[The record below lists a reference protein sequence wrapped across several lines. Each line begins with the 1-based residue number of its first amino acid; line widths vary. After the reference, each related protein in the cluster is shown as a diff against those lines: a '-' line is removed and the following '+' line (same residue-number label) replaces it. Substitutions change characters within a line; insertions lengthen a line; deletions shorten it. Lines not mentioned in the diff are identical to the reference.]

1 MLITMTTA
9 QLSSHSIPSQPSPNQ
24 STLNKSLSS
33 DFATTD
39 FDGLIKTPTPDNAI
53 ELEFD
58 PLASLSDNLMSLWQ
72 NISNSLKR
80 GYSAATDTL
89 GDELLVRGSEKQLND
104 ALFEYV
110 VQNAEMVHK
119 LSLTLHNNH
128 LRLYATI
135 YNSGIFA
142 SVACNFRLVTIE
154 LNSDYQR
161 LVFQQLSDTEIL
173 ALHSDRW
180 YLPALAKTGVGLY
193 RLLLKKDPLP
203 FALQKIPV
211 KGAPFAVHKG
221 EYIYLDIGRYLPK
234 NITAYFNKAQVNDA
248 YTTEGNLLAKV
259 QINFANLINIG
270 TDGDDIISEKDN
282 PDQQKQD
289 KPKSNDD
296 SQNPNQSQPS

>member
-1 MLITMTTA
+1 MLIAMTTTH
-9 QLSSHSIPSQPSPNQ
+9 LSSHATPNQ
-24 STLNKSLSS
+24 STNTSLPS
-33 DFATTD
+33 DSATTD
-39 FDGLIKTPTPDNAI
+39 FDGLSKTPTFDNAI

-58 PLASLSDNLMSLWQ
+58 PLASLSDNIMSLWQ
-72 NISNSLKR
+72 NISNTLKR
-80 GYSAATDTL
+80 GYAVATDTL

-110 VQNAEMVHK
+110 VQNVEMVHK
-119 LSLTLHNNH
+119 LFLTLHNNH

-135 YNSGIFA
+135 YTSGVFA

-173 ALHSDRW
+173 TLHSDRW
-180 YLPALAKTGVGLY
+180 YLPPLAKAGVKLY

-203 FALQKIPV
+203 FALQKIKV
-211 KGAPFAVHKG
+211 KGASFAVHKG

-234 NITAYFNKAQVNDA
+234 NITAYFSKAQVNDA

-282 PDQQKQD
+282 PSPSKKDNST
-289 KPKSNDD
+289 SNDHRQD
-296 SQNPNQSQPS
+296 SSNDSSHPN